1 MLATLGFALG
11 VALLAVGITGY
22 FHLGRDAQSLR
33 DSVMNSTP
41 RNWEKTIEL
50 NVGWLTCGLA
60 RTVISCFELAPEART
75 ALQAVRG
82 AEVGVY
88 HLPRRERL
96 ANGSAILA
104 AADDMMTARGWDR
117 LVGVIKEGQLVA
129 VYVPKKVR
137 SANAVK
143 LCLVTL
149 KDRDLVVASA
159 QGNLEPLLELAGA
172 CQPGKMIRPALSA
185 IGSRDWAF

>member
-1 MLATLGFALG
+1 
-11 VALLAVGITGY
+11 
-22 FHLGRDAQSLR
+22 
-33 DSVMNSTP
+33 MNSTA

-50 NVGWLTCGLA
+50 NVGGLTCGLA
-60 RTVISCFELAPEART
+60 RTVISCFELKPEART

-104 AADDMMTARGWDR
+104 AADDKMTARGWDR
-117 LVGVIKEGQLVA
+117 LVGVIKEGQLAA
-129 VYVPKKVR
+129 VYVPKKAR
-137 SANAVK
+137 SANAVT

-149 KDRDLVVASA
+149 NDRDLVVVSA
-159 QGNLEPLLELAGA
+159 RGNLEPLLDLTGAYRGLNLPFIPAPDRYLSGLLGLRAGKLAG
-172 CQPGKMIRPALSA
+172 
-185 IGSRDWAF
+185 WAQAAQR